1 MSRAI
6 SIKLQKPHTAKQQLL
21 ITHAENV
28 VALCGRRWGK
38 TTAFVNR
45 IFYWLLRQPGL
56 YWWVGLSWRSA
67 SMKRAWREAAAIARV
82 VLRSMGLTETGY
94 INKSEHQI
102 NIPGLGE
109 IWFRTAE
116 NPSSLAGEG
125 IRGVILD
132 EFTLMPAEVWTEY
145 IQGTLIDHNGWACF
159 GGVPKGNNWG
169 AALWRGAASKKG
181 WLQLH
186 ATTYENPNIDAT
198 VVDAIRAD
206 PNTSEFFFRQEYLA
220 EILTAE
226 GMVFRRVNEAAVLEP
241 LENPLSGH
249 TYIAGVDVADRMDFT
264 VAFVLDAKT
273 RDVVYMDRFQRV
285 GYDVLENR
293 LEALYNRFR
302 LMNMIVEDNS
312 VGAPVIDHLKSRG
325 MRITPFHTSPATKM
339 PAIQALQAAFEHSTI
354 RILNNPILVGELLS
368 YESTRT
374 ATGIRYSAPAGQYDD
389 CVMALAIAYFSL
401 VDSVPWSTIDQLGRV
416 DDFVSRW
423 K

>member
-67 SMKRAWREAAAIARV
+67 SMKRAWRETAATARV
-82 VLRSMGLTETGY
+82 VLRGMGLTETGY

-102 NIPGLGE
+102 SIPGLGE

-125 IRGVILD
+125 TRGVILD

-206 PNTSEFFFRQEYLA
+206 PNTPEFFFRQEYLA

-226 GMVFRRVNEAAVLEP
+226 GMVFRRVNEAAILEP
-241 LENPLSGH
+241 LENPLTGH

-264 VAFVLDAKT
+264 VAVVLDAKT
-273 RDVVYMDRFQRV
+273 REMVFLDRFNRV
-285 GYDVLENR
+285 GYETLESR
-293 LEALYNRFR
+293 LQALSERFR
-302 LMNMIVEDNS
+302 LANMIVEDNS
-312 VGAPVIDHLKSRG
+312 VGQPVIDHLRG
-325 MRITPFHTSPATKM
+325 RGVRVTPFHTSHVTKM
-339 PAIQALQAAFEHSTI
+339 PAIQALQAAFEHGSI
-354 RILNNPILVGELLS
+354 KILNNPILIGELLS
-368 YESTRT
+368 YESKRT
-374 ATGIRYSAPAGQYDD
+374 ASGFSYSAPVGGHDD
-389 CVMALAIAYFSL
+389 CVMALAIAHYSL
-401 VDSVPWSTIDQLGRV
+401 VDTIPYSVASELGQV
-416 DDFVSRW
+416 EGFVSRW